1 MENRMN
7 RLFKILVLIVFTFV
21 TISCSTVFFRK
32 ELKEQTAVKIP
43 LYKLMLGKS
52 LTDKVVADFIT
63 SNHCSMTMQYVFCKE
78 VGMDL
83 LVDSNQIVVTVFLYL
98 NKASGFVPNE
108 GDYTAYKG
116 ELPFGLKFYDTLE
129 AVEHK
134 LKQQGVG
141 NDGLPDS
148 GTIPDRMHY
157 VATYNEAGITIIY
170 NSAPDED
177 PTIHAILVNK

>member
-1 MENRMN
+1 MIQ
-7 RLFKILVLIVFTFV
+7 LFKILGLIVFTLF
-21 TISCSTVFFRK
+21 TTSCSTGLLQT
-32 ELKEQTAVKIP
+32 EPMEQTPEKVP
-43 LYKLMLGKS
+43 LYQLLLGKP
-52 LTDKVVADFIT
+52 LTDHVVADFIS
-63 SNHCSMTMQYVFCKE
+63 SNHCSVTEPYVFCKAA
-78 VGMDL
+78 GIDL
-83 LVDSNQIVVTVFLYL
+83 LVDSDQIVASVFLYL

-141 NDGLPDS
+141 NEGRPDS
-148 GTIPDRMHY
+148 GTIPDRMRY
-157 VATYNEAGITIIY
+157 VATYNEEGITIIY
-170 NSAPDED
+170 NSDRDED